1 MSAAQAL
8 DDSAPETIR
17 SAAADLLRAARDQ
30 FRDTVELA
38 AAEARLAAMTGLT
51 MLVLVISATAFLLVG
66 WGLLMVAV
74 AHLALQAGLS
84 WPQALLGLVVLHGLA
99 AWLAL
104 HSAMRMTRQLTL
116 PALRGALLG
125 GNPERP

>member
-17 SAAADLLRAARDQ
+17 AAAGDLLRAARDQ
-30 FRDTVELA
+30 LRDTVELA

-51 MLVLVISATAFLLVG
+51 MLVLVLLATAFLLVG
-66 WGLLMVAV
+66 WGLLMAAV
-74 AHLALQAGLS
+74 AYLGLQLGLS

-99 AWLAL
+99 ALLAL

-116 PALRGALLG
+116 PALRGVLLG
-125 GNPERP
+125 GDPGKP